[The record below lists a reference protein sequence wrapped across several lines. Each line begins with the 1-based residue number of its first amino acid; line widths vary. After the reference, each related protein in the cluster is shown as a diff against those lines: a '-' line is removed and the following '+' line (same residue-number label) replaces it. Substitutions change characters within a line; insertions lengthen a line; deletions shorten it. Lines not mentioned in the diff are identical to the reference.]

1 MLGSAKGV
9 ETRRNWGIARVST
22 PYPYT
27 YPMTTLIAFQGPDFA
42 ILGADSQVTDGDKR
56 IISPSTPKI
65 VKLKKYLLAVSG
77 DCRPGD
83 ILTYNWTPP
92 AFDGTNPVTFMGRKI
107 IPSIIAAFKL
117 QGFDYTKEGISYSYL
132 LAFAGNVFE
141 IGSDMSISQNENGIY
156 AIGSGSD
163 YALGVLTYALTF
175 EHGIEAATIASVTDA
190 IHSALA
196 IAAKYDINTAP
207 PFQIE
212 VQRV

>member
-1 MLGSAKGV
+1 
-9 ETRRNWGIARVST
+9 
-22 PYPYT
+22 
-27 YPMTTLIAFQGPDFA
+27 MTTLIAFQGPDFA

-92 AFDGTNPVTFMGRKI
+92 AYDGTNPVTFMGRKI

-141 IGSDMSISQNENGIY
+141 IGDDLSVTQSEDGLY
-156 AIGSGSD
+156 GVGSGSA
-163 YALGVLTYALTF
+163 YALG
-175 EHGIEAATIASVTDA
+175 
-190 IHSALA
+190 ALA
-196 IAAKYDINTAP
+196 MQLPFDDSSDASTAIRAALSIAAKYDINTAK

>member
-1 MLGSAKGV
+1 
-9 ETRRNWGIARVST
+9 
-22 PYPYT
+22 
-27 YPMTTLIAFQGPDFA
+27 MTTLIAYQGPDFA

-83 ILTYNWTPP
+83 VLTYNWTPP
-92 AFDGTNPVTFMGRKI
+92 AYDGTNPVTFMGRKI

-141 IGSDMSISQNENGIY
+141 IGDDLSVTQSVDGLY
-156 AIGSGSD
+156 GVGSGSA
-163 YALGVLTYALTF
+163 YALGALAGQLPNLAQSDWATDR
-175 EHGIEAATIASVTDA
+175 ILEALEIAS
-190 IHSALA
+190 
-196 IAAKYDINTAP
+196 KYDINTAP

-212 VQRV
+212 IQRL

>member
-1 MLGSAKGV
+1 
-9 ETRRNWGIARVST
+9 
-22 PYPYT
+22 
-27 YPMTTLIAFQGPDFA
+27 MTTLIAFQGPDFA

-141 IGSDMSISQNENGIY
+141 IGDDLSVTQSEDGLY
-156 AIGSGSD
+156 GVGSGSA
-163 YALGVLTYALTF
+163 YALGALAGQLPNLAQPDWAQDRILEALT
-175 EHGIEAATIASVTDA
+175 
-190 IHSALA
+190 
-196 IAAKYDINTAP
+196 IAAKYDINTAK

>member
-1 MLGSAKGV
+1 
-9 ETRRNWGIARVST
+9 
-22 PYPYT
+22 
-27 YPMTTLIAFQGPDFA
+27 MTTLIAFQGPDFA

-83 ILTYNWTPP
+83 VLTYNWTPP
-92 AFDGTNPVTFMGRKI
+92 AYDGTNPVTFMGKKI

-132 LAFAGNVFE
+132 LAFAGNIFE
-141 IGSDMSISQNENGIY
+141 IGDDLSVTQSADGLY
-156 AIGSGSD
+156 GVGSGSA
-163 YALGVLTYALTF
+163 YALGYLAGALETMNDLEF
-175 EHGIEAATIASVTDA
+175 AKTD
-190 IHSALA
+190 IRHALA
-196 IAAKYDINTAP
+196 ISAKYDINTAP

>member
-1 MLGSAKGV
+1 
-9 ETRRNWGIARVST
+9 
-22 PYPYT
+22 
-27 YPMTTLIAFQGPDFA
+27 MTTLIAYQGPDFA

-77 DCRPGD
+77 DCRQGD

-132 LAFAGNVFE
+132 LAFAGNIFE
-141 IGSDMSISQNENGIY
+141 IGDDLSVTQSEDGLY
-156 AIGSGSD
+156 GVGSGSA
-163 YALGVLTYALTF
+163 YALGALA
-175 EHGIEAATIASVTDA
+175 GQLPNLAQPQWAQAQILEALEIAS
-190 IHSALA
+190 
-196 IAAKYDINTAP
+196 KYDINTAP

-212 VQRV
+212 IQRL

>member
-1 MLGSAKGV
+1 
-9 ETRRNWGIARVST
+9 
-22 PYPYT
+22 
-27 YPMTTLIAFQGPDFA
+27 MTTLLAFQGPDFA

-83 ILTYNWTPP
+83 VLTYNWTPP
-92 AFDGTNPVTFMGRKI
+92 AYDGTNPVTFMGRKI
-107 IPSIIAAFKL
+107 IPSIIAAFKM
-117 QGFDYTKEGISYSYL
+117 QGFDYTKDGISYSYL

-141 IGSDMSISQNENGIY
+141 IGDDLSVTQSSDGLY
-156 AIGSGSD
+156 GVGSGSA
-163 YALGVLTYALTF
+163 YALGALAGQLPNLANP
-175 EHGIEAATIASVTDA
+175 EWATDRILE
-190 IHSALA
+190 ALA
-196 IAAKYDINTAP
+196 ISAKYDINTAA

>member
-1 MLGSAKGV
+1 M
-9 ETRRNWGIARVST
+9 ETRRNWGIARVFT

-27 YPMTTLIAFQGPDFA
+27 WPMTTLIAYQGPDFA

-83 ILTYNWTPP
+83 VLTYNWTPP

-132 LAFAGNVFE
+132 LAFAGNIFE
-141 IGSDMSISQNENGIY
+141 IGDDLSVTQSEDGLY
-156 AIGSGSD
+156 GVGSGSA
-163 YALGVLTYALTF
+163 YALGALA
-175 EHGIEAATIASVTDA
+175 GQLPNLAQPQWAQAQILEALEIAS
-190 IHSALA
+190 
-196 IAAKYDINTAP
+196 KYDINTAP

-212 VQRV
+212 IQRL

>member
-1 MLGSAKGV
+1 
-9 ETRRNWGIARVST
+9 
-22 PYPYT
+22 
-27 YPMTTLIAFQGPDFA
+27 MTTLIAFQGPDFA

-107 IPSIIAAFKL
+107 IPSIIAAFRA

-141 IGSDMSISQNENGIY
+141 IGDDLSVTQSADGLY
-156 AIGSGSD
+156 GVGSGSA
-163 YALGVLTYALTF
+163 YALG
-175 EHGIEAATIASVTDA
+175 
-190 IHSALA
+190 ALA
-196 IAAKYDINTAP
+196 GLVPNVGKPQIIKALEIAAKYDINTAK

>member
-1 MLGSAKGV
+1 VLGSDQGV
-9 ETRRNWGIARVST
+9 GIRRNWGIARVFT
-22 PYPYT
+22 PCPT
-27 YPMTTLIAFQGPDFA
+27 LEGMTTLLAFQGPNFA

-83 ILTYNWTPP
+83 VLTYNWTPP
-92 AFDGTNPVTFMGRKI
+92 AYDGSNPVTFMGRKI
-107 IPSIIAAFKL
+107 IPSISAAFKL
-117 QGFDYTKEGISYSYL
+117 QGFDYTKDGISYSYL

-141 IGSDMSISQNENGIY
+141 IGDDLSVTQSADGLY
-156 AIGSGSD
+156 GVGSGSA
-163 YALGVLTYALTF
+163 YALGALAGQLPNLANP
-175 EHGIEAATIASVTDA
+175 EWATDRILE
-190 IHSALA
+190 ALA
-196 IAAKYDINTAP
+196 ISAKYDINTAA